1 MDYIHEFVSIIQSL
15 DRSKSIENV
24 FRDFLALSTYSLA
37 QPFYRSNE
45 IEDKYMQIIKS
56 YAREQAVKFSKLL
69 AFLVEGLEQKYQ
81 DFLGQIFMELGFGN
95 ARKGQFFTPYSVSK
109 LMAEINVGN
118 VENIADRELITLSEP
133 CSGSGGI
140 IIAFAESLKEKDYNY
155 QNKLF
160 VEAID
165 IDEMCFMMTY
175 IQLSLYGIPA
185 RVMLG
190 DTLAYKFG
198 QIIYTPMYFINGFSW
213 KLKQYENKP
222 KQQVEVINKSE
233 TLIPTQLTLF

>member
-1 MDYIHEFVSIIQSL
+1 
-15 DRSKSIENV
+15 
-24 FRDFLALSTYSLA
+24 
-37 QPFYRSNE
+37 
-45 IEDKYMQIIKS
+45 
-56 YAREQAVKFSKLL
+56 
-69 AFLVEGLEQKYQ
+69 
-81 DFLGQIFMELGFGN
+81 MELGFGN

-118 VENIADRELITLSEP
+118 IENIADRELITLSEP

-175 IQLSLYGIPA
+175 IQLSLYGIAA

-190 DTLAYKFG
+190 DTLAYKFS
-198 QIIYTPMYFINGFSW
+198 QMIYTPMYFINPFIYKCYSIY
-213 KLKQYENKP
+213 Q
-222 KQQVEVINKSE
+222 I
-233 TLIPTQLTLF
+233 

>member
-1 MDYIHEFVSIIQSL
+1 MDYIKEFMAILQSL
-15 DRSKSIENV
+15 DKSKNIQTV
-24 FRDFLALSTYSLA
+24 FRDFLTLSTYSLA
-37 QPFYRSNE
+37 QPFYRSPD
-45 IEDKYMQIIKS
+45 IEQKYKLIIKD
-56 YAREQAVKFSKLL
+56 YTKEQAVEFSKLL
-69 AFLVEGLEQKYQ
+69 AFLVEGLERKYQ

-160 VEAID
+160 VETID

-175 IQLSLYGIPA
+175 IQLSLYGIAA

-190 DTLAYKFG
+190 DTLAYKFS
-198 QIIYTPMYFINGFSW
+198 QMIYTPMYFINGFSW
-213 KLKQYENKP
+213 KLKQYDNKP
-222 KQQVEVINKSE
+222 KQQVEMIYKSE
-233 TLIPTQLTLF
+233 ILIPAQLTLF